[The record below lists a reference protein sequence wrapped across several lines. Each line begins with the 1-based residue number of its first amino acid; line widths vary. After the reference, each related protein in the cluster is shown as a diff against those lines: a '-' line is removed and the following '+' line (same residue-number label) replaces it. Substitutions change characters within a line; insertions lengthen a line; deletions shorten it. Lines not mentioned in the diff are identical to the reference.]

1 MTPAKRHL
9 GRTGVGILLASVCA
23 LTAGA
28 AGAQSCSTTAYP
40 YTLSNGSTAD
50 ASQVT
55 ANLNCAA
62 VYGLAN
68 TTLKVGIGTTSPLV
82 RLTVS
87 TSSSQSVDGLGLF
100 APDSHSVYLL
110 PSSGAGDFN
119 GIVQAGDAVLVFSNG
134 AENTGALNLTPWA
147 SSASGLRITSA
158 GVVSVDTASPPSGYV
173 FYVNGAAAGSSGFAT
188 ASDARMKT
196 DVTTITSALETVER
210 LRGVRYRWLPSG
222 QRPVGKTLDLPVDKP
237 QIGFLAQ
244 DVQKVVP
251 EAVNAPKPGSDD
263 IYTLDQAKL
272 IPILVEA
279 IKEQEKKIAAL
290 EGKIAKL
297 EAAR

>member
-1 MTPAKRHL
+1 
-9 GRTGVGILLASVCA
+9 
-23 LTAGA
+23 
-28 AGAQSCSTTAYP
+28 
-40 YTLSNGSTAD
+40 
-50 ASQVT
+50 
-55 ANLNCAA
+55 
-62 VYGLAN
+62 
-68 TTLKVGIGTTSPLV
+68 
-82 RLTVS
+82 
-87 TSSSQSVDGLGLF
+87 
-100 APDSHSVYLL
+100 VYLL